1 MLDELR
7 RDEGLRHFHRG
18 LALERANRMSEAVE
32 EYHQAIANYPQL
44 REAHAALGFYYQ
56 RAGLLAKAAEEF
68 RTVVS
73 LEGDFLAYFNL
84 GYALVE
90 LGRTDEALDAF
101 QHCLHLEP
109 DDPATHYEIAYIYYL
124 QHEFETALD
133 YLQSP
138 LANYPEDWEVHNL
151 IGKCYLGLREY
162 DRALAAFSQGL
173 LLTHMPQAQVELFDN
188 IATVERHREFRTLRG
203 DKDRVYASGGVVY
216 LGSAQD
222 NGIRIK
228 EAADY
233 HFTYPDIG
241 TTLQRLLALRRGSD
255 WQFTALI
262 AIDKLAQPL
271 THALSHLLHVPVR
284 SLAELTADDTA
295 LVVIAVAREAELL
308 ELALERTP
316 CNTITFCLGV
326 NWLRHST
333 LLPDLI
339 GIVAQG
345 ACSVPWE
352 SEIRRLRADGAPPEQ
367 VTTCIE
373 SAAQRIIQAVHDTPP
388 DANLPRQVRYYT
400 RNHRRLSFSTS
411 TL

>member
-84 GYALVE
+84 GYVLVE
-90 LGRTDEALDAF
+90 LGRPEEALDAF
-101 QHCLHLEP
+101 HHCLRLEP
-109 DDPATHYEIAYIYYL
+109 DDPATHYEIAYIYCM
-124 QHEFETALD
+124 QNAFDTALD

-151 IGKCYLGLREY
+151 AGKCYLGLRDY
-162 DRALAAFSQGL
+162 DHALTAFTQGL
-173 LLTHMPQAQVELFDN
+173 MLTNLPQAQVELLDN
-188 IATVERHREFRTLRG
+188 IATVERYREFRTLRG
-203 DKDRVYASGGVVY
+203 DKDRMYASGGVVY

-222 NGIRIK
+222 NGLRIK
-228 EAADY
+228 EATDY

-241 TTLQRLLALRRGSD
+241 TTLQRLLALRRGSE
-255 WQFTALI
+255 WHFTALI

-271 THALSHLLHVPVR
+271 VRALGHLLNLPLR
-284 SLAELTADDTA
+284 GLDELTPDDTA
-295 LVVIAVAREAELL
+295 LVVISVSREAELL

-316 CNTITFCLGV
+316 CNTVTFCLGV
-326 NWLRHST
+326 NWLRHSNI
-333 LLPDLI
+333 LPDLI
-339 GIVAQG
+339 GIIAQG

-352 SEIRRLRADGAPPEQ
+352 SELRRLRADGAPPEQ
-367 VTTCIE
+367 VEACIE
-373 SAAQRIIQAVHDTPP
+373 SAAQQIVQAVRDTPP

-400 RNHRRLSFSTS
+400 RNHRRLSFSTA
-411 TL
+411 

>member
-1 MLDELR
+1 
-7 RDEGLRHFHRG
+7 
-18 LALERANRMSEAVE
+18 VE

-84 GYALVE
+84 GYVLVE
-90 LGRTDEALDAF
+90 LGRPEEALDAF
-101 QHCLHLEP
+101 HHCLRLEP
-109 DDPATHYEIAYIYYL
+109 DDPATHYEIAYIYCM
-124 QHEFETALD
+124 QSAFDTALD

-138 LANYPEDWEVHNL
+138 LADYPEDWEVHNL
-151 IGKCYLGLREY
+151 AGKCYLGLRDY
-162 DRALAAFSQGL
+162 DHALTAFTQGL
-173 LLTHMPQAQVELFDN
+173 MLTNLPQAQAELLDN
-188 IATVERHREFRTLRG
+188 IATVERYREFRTLRG

-222 NGIRIK
+222 NGLRIK
-228 EAADY
+228 EATDY

-241 TTLQRLLALRRGSD
+241 TTLQRLLALRRGSE
-255 WQFTALI
+255 WHFTALI

-271 THALSHLLHVPVR
+271 VRALGHLLNLPLR
-284 SLAELTADDTA
+284 GLDELTPDDTA
-295 LVVIAVAREAELL
+295 LVVISVAREAELL

-316 CNTITFCLGV
+316 CNTVTFCLGV

-333 LLPDLI
+333 ILPDLI

-352 SEIRRLRADGAPPEQ
+352 SELRRLRADGAPPKQ
-367 VTTCIE
+367 VEACIE
-373 SAAQRIIQAVHDTPP
+373 SAAQQIVQAVRDTPP

-400 RNHRRLSFSTS
+400 RNHRRLSFSTA
-411 TL
+411 

>member
-84 GYALVE
+84 GYVLVE
-90 LGRTDEALDAF
+90 LGRTEEALNAF
-101 QHCLHLEP
+101 QHCLRLEK
-109 DDPATHYEIAYIYYL
+109 DDPATHYEIAYIYCL
-124 QHEFETALD
+124 QHEFETALE

-138 LANYPEDWEVHNL
+138 LETYPEDWEVHNL
-151 IGKCYLGLREY
+151 AGKCYLGLRDYEQ
-162 DRALAAFSQGL
+162 ALTSFAQGL
-173 LLTHMPQAQVELFDN
+173 MLTNHPQAHAELLDN

-203 DKDRVYASGGVVY
+203 DKDRMYASGGVVY

-222 NGIRIK
+222 NGLRIN

-255 WQFTALI
+255 WHFTALI

-271 THALSHLLHVPVR
+271 ARAMSHLLNLPL
-284 SLAELTADDTA
+284 LALDELTPDDNA
-295 LVVIAVAREAELL
+295 LVVISVAREAELL

-316 CNTITFCLGV
+316 CNTVTFCLGV
-326 NWLRHST
+326 NWMRHSKA
-333 LLPDLI
+333 LPDLI
-339 GIVAQG
+339 GIIAHG

-352 SEIRRLRADGAPPEQ
+352 SELRRLRADGAPPEQ
-367 VTTCIE
+367 VESCIE
-373 SAAQRIIQAVHDTPP
+373 SAARQIAQAVNETPP
-388 DANLPRQVRYYT
+388 DNNLPRQVRYYT
-400 RNHRRLSFSTS
+400 RNHRRLSFSPV
-411 TL
+411 

>member
-7 RDEGLRHFHRG
+7 RDEGLRHFYRG

-84 GYALVE
+84 GYVLVD
-90 LGRTDEALDAF
+90 LGRTEEALDAF
-101 QHCLHLEP
+101 HHCLRLEP
-109 DDPATHYEIAYIYYL
+109 DDPATHYEIAYIYCT
-124 QHEFETALD
+124 QHDFETALG
-133 YLQSP
+133 YLQAP
-138 LANYPEDWEVHNL
+138 LETYPEDWEVHNL
-151 IGKCYLGLREY
+151 AGKCYLGLRDY
-162 DRALAAFSQGL
+162 DHALMSFTQGL
-173 LLTHMPQAQVELFDN
+173 MLTNMPQAQAALLDN

-203 DKDRVYASGGVVY
+203 DKDRMYASEGVVY
-216 LGSAQD
+216 LGSSQD
-222 NGIRIK
+222 NGLRIN
-228 EAADY
+228 EATDY

-255 WQFTALI
+255 WHFTALI

-271 THALSHLLHVPVR
+271 ARAMAHLLDLPLR
-284 SLAELTADDTA
+284 ALDELTQDDTA
-295 LVVIAVAREAELL
+295 LVVISVAREAELL

-316 CNTITFCLGV
+316 CNTVTFCLGV
-326 NWLRHST
+326 NWLRHSNT
-333 LLPDLI
+333 LPDLI

-352 SEIRRLRADGAPPEQ
+352 SELRRLRADGAPPEQ
-367 VTTCIE
+367 VEACIE
-373 SAAQRIIQAVHDTPP
+373 SAARQIAQAVSDTPP
-388 DANLPRQVRYYT
+388 DNNLPRQVRYYT
-400 RNHRRLSFSTS
+400 RNHRRLSFSAV
-411 TL
+411 

>member
-84 GYALVE
+84 GYVLVE
-90 LGRTDEALDAF
+90 LGRTEEALNAF
-101 QHCLHLEP
+101 QHCLRLEK
-109 DDPATHYEIAYIYYL
+109 DDPATHYEIAYIYCL
-124 QHEFETALD
+124 QHEFETALEH
-133 YLQSP
+133 LQSP
-138 LANYPEDWEVHNL
+138 LETYPEDWEVHNL
-151 IGKCYLGLREY
+151 AGKCHLGLRDYEH
-162 DRALAAFSQGL
+162 ALTSFAQGL
-173 LLTHMPQAQVELFDN
+173 MLTNHPQAHAELLDN

-203 DKDRVYASGGVVY
+203 DKDRMYASGGVVY

-222 NGIRIK
+222 NGLRIN

-255 WQFTALI
+255 WHFTALI

-271 THALSHLLHVPVR
+271 ARAMSHLLNLPLR
-284 SLAELTADDTA
+284 ALDELTPDDNA
-295 LVVIAVAREAELL
+295 LVVISVAREAELL

-316 CNTITFCLGV
+316 CNTVTFCLGV
-326 NWLRHST
+326 NWMRHSKA
-333 LLPDLI
+333 LPDLI
-339 GIVAQG
+339 GIIAHG

-352 SEIRRLRADGAPPEQ
+352 SELRRLRADGAPPEQ
-367 VTTCIE
+367 VEACIE
-373 SAAQRIIQAVHDTPP
+373 SAARQIAQAVNETPP
-388 DANLPRQVRYYT
+388 DNNLPRQVRYYT
-400 RNHRRLSFSTS
+400 RNHRRLSFSPA
-411 TL
+411 